1 MGKAPR
7 PGPTAA
13 FSTMA
18 RARGAGAGLGR
29 RGGSAPRSAHPP
41 FPIPS
46 PRRVGCVCGGGGSLH
61 PSPPHGSRGAAAT
74 RREGMEGGG
83 GVPSRCPPT
92 RTPRV
97 GGAEKRGGGG
107 GIKPPES
114 RTRSG
119 FTLASFVAVREGRVL
134 DGGGVCACVFVSSN
148 QISFVLQIASIASLC
163 RGQTGS
169 AENN

>member
-1 MGKAPR
+1 
-7 PGPTAA
+7 
-13 FSTMA
+13 
-18 RARGAGAGLGR
+18 
-29 RGGSAPRSAHPP
+29 
-41 FPIPS
+41 
-46 PRRVGCVCGGGGSLH
+46 
-61 PSPPHGSRGAAAT
+61 
-74 RREGMEGGG
+74 MEGGG